1 MSLTTISSGDN
12 IMITAS
18 NNSYGSTNTINT
30 VSSAGTFS
38 TVNVNQAPV
47 EYILD
52 KYDMNQLTVYHKVA
66 SHELLKIKEMDVN
79 YGDVIKSNLT
89 KSIAENI
96 TKRMSFTKKNDIDM
110 DATTFYGRV
119 WVFTKDELEELI
131 KDARNA

>member
-1 MSLTTISSGDN
+1 MNMTTSLSDDT
-12 IMITAS
+12 IMITAGGTTG
-18 NNSYGSTNTINT
+18 YVTSTGTST
-30 VSSAGTFS
+30 VSVKPS
-38 TVNVNQAPV
+38 V

-66 SHELLKIKEMDVN
+66 AHELLKLKEVDVN
-79 YGDVIKSNLT
+79 YGDIIKSNLT
-89 KSIAENI
+89 KSVAENI
-96 TKRMSFTKKNDIDM
+96 TKRMTFTKKNDVNM